1 MTPASEIETKQST
14 LDEIV
19 RRIVDGFD
27 PQRIVLFGSWARG
40 SAGRDSDVDLLIV
53 MDVEGS
59 KRKKATEIDIAL
71 VGIPVPIDLIVAT
84 PGDVERSVDSIASII
99 APAMREGKVLYER
112 AA

>member
-1 MTPASEIETKQST
+1 MTRASEIETNQST

-19 RRIVDGFD
+19 QRIVDGFN
-27 PQRIVLFGSWARG
+27 PQRIILFGSWARG
-40 SAGRDSDVDLLIV
+40 SAGPDSDVDLLIV
-53 MDVEGS
+53 MEVEGS

-71 VGIPVPIDLIVAT
+71 AGIPVPIDLIVAT
-84 PGDVERSVDSIASII
+84 PGDVERSVDSLASII

>member
-1 MTPASEIETKQST
+1 MTIASDIETNQSM

-19 RRIVDGFD
+19 QRIVDGFN
-27 PQRIVLFGSWARG
+27 PQRIILFGSWARR
-40 SAGRDSDVDLLIV
+40 SAGPDSDVDLLVV

-71 VGIPVPIDLIVAT
+71 VGIPVPIDLIVVT
-84 PGDVERSVDSIASII
+84 PSDVERSIDSLGSII

>member
-1 MTPASEIETKQST
+1 MTISSEIETNQST

-19 RRIVDGFD
+19 RRIVGGFN
-27 PQRIVLFGSWARG
+27 PQRIILFGSWARG
-40 SAGRDSDVDLLIV
+40 SAGLDSDIDLLIV
-53 MDVEGS
+53 MEVEGS
-59 KRKKATEIDIAL
+59 KRKKATEIDLAL
-71 VGIPVPIDLIVAT
+71 AGIPVPIDLIVAT

>member
-1 MTPASEIETKQST
+1 MTLASEIETRQST

-19 RRIVDGFD
+19 QRIVEGFN
-27 PQRIVLFGSWARG
+27 PQRIILFGSWARG
-40 SAGRDSDVDLLIV
+40 SARPDSDVDLLIV

-59 KRKKATEIDIAL
+59 KRKKATEIDVAL
-71 VGIPVPIDLIVAT
+71 VGIPVPIDLIVVT
-84 PGDVERSVDSIASII
+84 PSDVERSVDSIASII